1 MNVLFD
7 LLVASWQLLR
17 EAAVYII
24 FGLLISGLVGV
35 VLAPGTVARHLGRGR
50 FRSVFK
56 AALLEIPLPL

>member
-1 MNVLFD
+1 MNVHFD

-35 VLAPGTVARHLGRGR
+35 VLSPGTVARHLGRGR

-56 AALLEIPLPL
+56 AALLGIPLPL

>member
-1 MNVLFD
+1 
-7 LLVASWQLLR
+7 
-17 EAAVYII
+17 VYIL

-56 AALLEIPLPL
+56 AALLGIPLPL